1 MQIPRVIPCLL
12 LRNRGLV
19 KTVQFRKETYIGDPI
34 NAVRIYNEME
44 ADELILLDIDASRLS
59 SDLDWETLQEVA
71 NEAFMPVCYGGGIR
85 TLEQAEKLFRIGV
98 EKVSLSTASM
108 NNPEIIRQLA
118 DQYGS
123 QSVVATIDVLQTA
136 KGPMVMTHGGTCPT
150 GLKVEEAIQRAAD
163 NGAGEIMVNSID
175 RDGTMKGYD
184 LQLLKMVTN
193 TINLPVIACGGCGSL
208 NHMREAAEQTGV
220 TGLAAGSLFV
230 YWGRIKGILI
240 NYPRRQNLK
249 DIFK

>member
-1 MQIPRVIPCLL
+1 
-12 LRNRGLV
+12 
-19 KTVQFRKETYIGDPI
+19 
-34 NAVRIYNEME
+34 
-44 ADELILLDIDASRLS
+44 
-59 SDLDWETLQEVA
+59 
-71 NEAFMPVCYGGGIR
+71 
-85 TLEQAEKLFRIGV
+85 
-98 EKVSLSTASM
+98 
-108 NNPEIIRQLA
+108 
-118 DQYGS
+118 
-123 QSVVATIDVLQTA
+123 
-136 KGPMVMTHGGTCPT
+136 MTHNGTRPS
-150 GLKVEEAIQRAAD
+150 GMNVKDAVQRAAD